1 MLVDGCQRTGQD
13 CVLIC
18 ETDDPHFA
26 ARSGDRR
33 RSLAIG
39 SSEPRI
45 CREIRD
51 AAHCPKADE
60 ILINLGSHRA
70 AQAAVASSRK

>member
-1 MLVDGCQRTGQD
+1 MLVDGWQRR
-13 CVLIC
+13 
-18 ETDDPHFA
+18 DDPHFA
-26 ARSGDRR
+26 ARSSERR

-39 SSEPRI
+39 RSEPRI
-45 CREIRD
+45 CLDIRD

-70 AQAAVASSRK
+70 AQAAVTASRK